1 MGLFTEKAAA
11 PPYPD
16 VPPSLNHDSFEMQNF
31 KFGTQAGA
39 AGPLPPQ
46 YDSAGSVTPYLGLRA
61 RLSQVW
67 LNRWTI
73 LLLLVL
79 ARVIILLGGL
89 HDNIDDAQKQALAA
103 CTKVE
108 DIGSA
113 MASMPHYLSVGVND
127 LAADGISKTVQ
138 GMVELLGMI
147 LTGVEQLILF
157 VINFYIG
164 TYVCLSSALIHGG
177 LDVGIGAADEVTKV
191 MNEAIDGIA
200 STLSDDVTAVQD
212 TINAAFSTIAS
223 ASSIFG
229 DSLTP
234 PTLNLSGPLD
244 SLKNIHVDDTKFV
257 QSLQS
262 LNTTIPTYD
271 QAENFTRNAIA
282 IPFNAVKTVLN
293 NTYGAYTFD
302 KSAFPV
308 AQKTALTFCSGN
320 DKISSF
326 FEALYDVA
334 NHAKV
339 AFIAVLAVLAVLACV
354 PMTVIEIRRF
364 RSQQRRAKVLAQ
376 HGYDPLDV
384 VYIASRPYTAG
395 AGISLSSRLC
405 KSDGSGRRQLLVRWA
420 VAYAT
425 SFPALF
431 VLSLA
436 VAGYLSCICQEV
448 LLAAVQKKAPALT
461 AEVSGFA
468 EHVVTSLQNVSTNW
482 ANDANSVILGF
493 QDEINR
499 DVLGYVVNA
508 TTAVNNTL
516 NVFTD
521 EISEGINAVFGGT
534 VLENTVEQIV
544 RCLVG
549 IKVDSIEEG
558 LTWVHDHAHITMP
571 LFANDTFSAGAAS
584 SIGNDSSLTS
594 FLSDPGSV
602 TTDDITAAVDK
613 VVSALHNSLIQ
624 DALISTALLLVYV
637 VVVLLGIV
645 YAMTGMVRADKTR
658 GDGGQR
664 FYPTANDVEGTGGAA
679 SDGAGA
685 GAGAGAAR
693 SLRPPFFPRFDG
705 GDETAA
711 VDDATAA
718 KMRDEKL
725 GAAAAQGVR
734 GGLGS
739 GSRGGDSV
747 GSSGSM
753 GRRVVYEKKGHWRG
767 SSYGDVDDAG
777 SF

>member
-1 MGLFTEKAAA
+1 MGFFKEKADA
-11 PPYPD
+11 PPYND

-31 KFGTQAGA
+31 KLGNQAGA
-39 AGPLPPQ
+39 TGPPPPQ

-61 RLSQVW
+61 RLSQIW
-67 LNRWTI
+67 FNRWTI

-79 ARVIILLGGL
+79 VRVLILLGGL
-89 HDNIDDAQKQALAA
+89 HDNIGDAQNQAVAA

-138 GMVELLGMI
+138 GMVEILEMI
-147 LTGVEQLILF
+147 LTGVEQLIIF

-177 LDVGIGAADEVTKV
+177 LDVGIGAADEATKL
-191 MNEAIDGIA
+191 MNEGIDAITGAFA
-200 STLSDDVTAVQD
+200 SEVEGVQD
-212 TINAAFSTIAS
+212 TINKAFQTIES
-223 ASSIFG
+223 ASSFFG
-229 DSLTP
+229 KTLTP
-234 PTLNLSGPLD
+234 PTLNVTD
-244 SLKNIHVDDTKFV
+244 SINDLKSIHIDDTSFV
-257 QSLQS
+257 KSLQT

-271 QAENFTRNAIA
+271 QAENFTKNAIS

-293 NTYGAYTFD
+293 NSYGAYTFD
-302 KSAFPV
+302 TSVFPV
-308 AQKTALTFCSGN
+308 AKKTSLTFCSGN
-320 DKISSF
+320 DKITSF
-326 FEALYDVA
+326 FQTLYNIA
-334 NHAKV
+334 NHAKI
-339 AFIAVLAVLAVLACV
+339 AFLVVLVILAILACV
-354 PMTVIEIRRF
+354 PMTMIEIRRF

-395 AGISLSSRLC
+395 AGISIASRLF
-405 KSDGSGRRQLLVRWA
+405 KSNGKRQLLARWA

-436 VAGYLSCICQEV
+436 VAGFFSCICQAI
-448 LLAAVQKKAPALT
+448 LLAAVQKEAPALT
-461 AEVSGFA
+461 SEVSNFA
-468 EHVVTSLQNVSTNW
+468 ENVVTSLENVSTTW

-493 QDEINR
+493 QNDINN

-521 EISEGINAVFGGT
+521 EISEGINAVFNGT
-534 VLENTVEQIV
+534 VLDNTVQQIV
-544 RCLVG
+544 RCLIG
-549 IKVDSIEEG
+549 IKIDTIEEG
-558 LTWVHDHAHITMP
+558 LTWVHDHAHVTMP
-571 LFANDTFSAGAAS
+571 LFPNSTFSAGAAD
-584 SIGNDSSLTS
+584 SIGNDTSLTS

-613 VVSALHNSLIQ
+613 VVNALHNSLVQ
-624 DALISTALLLVYV
+624 EALISTALLLIYV
-637 VVVLLGIV
+637 VVVLIGIV
-645 YAMTGMVRADKTR
+645 HAMMGMVRPDKTR

-664 FYPTANDVEGTGGAA
+664 FYPTASDLDGTGGPAPA
-679 SDGAGA
+679 NTAMAVAHDPNQ
-685 GAGAGAAR
+685 R
-693 SLRPPFFPRFDG
+693 PFFPRFDG
-705 GDETAA
+705 GAETAA
-711 VDDATAA
+711 VDDAMAA
-718 KMRDEKL
+718 RIRDEKL
-725 GAAAAQGVR
+725 RSVR
-734 GGLGS
+734 TGRGSSS

-747 GSSGSM
+747 GSSGSK

>member
-1 MGLFTEKAAA
+1 MGFLKEKADA

-31 KFGTQAGA
+31 KLGK
-39 AGPLPPQ
+39 PPPQ

-79 ARVIILLGGL
+79 ARVIILVGSLN
-89 HDNIDDAQKQALAA
+89 DNIGDAQEQALAA

-138 GMVELLGMI
+138 GMVEILEMI
-147 LTGVEQLILF
+147 LTGVEQLIVF

-177 LDVGIGAADEVTKV
+177 LDVGIGAADEATTL
-191 MNEAIDGIA
+191 MNDAISDITSTIA
-200 STLSDDVTAVQD
+200 SDVSSVQD

-229 DSLTP
+229 KTLTP
-234 PTLNLSGPLD
+234 PTLNITGSLD
-244 SLKNIHVDDTKFV
+244 DLKSIHVDDTTFV
-257 QSLQS
+257 KSLQA

-271 QAENFTRNAIA
+271 QAENFTKNAIS
-282 IPFNAVKTVLN
+282 IPFSAVKTVLN

-302 KSAFPV
+302 TSVFPV

-320 DKISSF
+320 DKITGF
-326 FEALYDVA
+326 FETLYSIADK
-334 NHAKV
+334 AKI
-339 AFIAVLAVLAVLACV
+339 AFLVVLVILAVLACV
-354 PMTVIEIRRF
+354 PMTLIEVRRW

-395 AGISLSSRLC
+395 AGISIASRLF
-405 KSDGSGRRQLLVRWA
+405 KSSGKRQLLARWA

-436 VAGYLSCICQEV
+436 VAGFFSCVCQAI
-448 LLAAVQKKAPALT
+448 LLAAIQKEAPALT
-461 AEVSGFA
+461 SEVSNFA
-468 EHVVTSLQNVSTNW
+468 GNVVTSLENVSTTW
-482 ANDANSVILGF
+482 ATDANSVLLGF
-493 QDEINR
+493 QDDINS

-521 EISEGINAVFGGT
+521 EISEGINAVFNGT
-534 VLENTVEQIV
+534 VLDNTVQQIV
-544 RCLVG
+544 RCLIG
-549 IKVDSIEEG
+549 IKIDSIEEG
-558 LTWVHDHAHITMP
+558 LTWVHDHAHVTLP
-571 LFANDTFSAGAAS
+571 LFPNDTFSAGAAG

-613 VVSALHNSLIQ
+613 VVTALHNSLVQ
-624 DALISTALLLVYV
+624 EALISTALLLVYA
-637 VVVLLGIV
+637 VVVLIGIV
-645 YAMTGMVRADKTR
+645 YAMMGMVRPEKTR

-664 FYPTANDVEGTGGAA
+664 FYPTAQDLDGTGGPEPANTA
-679 SDGAGA
+679 MAVAHDPNQ
-685 GAGAGAAR
+685 R
-693 SLRPPFFPRFDG
+693 PFFPRFDAG
-705 GDETAA
+705 AETAA

-718 KMRDEKL
+718 RLRDGKL
-725 GAAAAQGVR
+725 RAARNV
-734 GGLGS
+734 GG
-739 GSRGGDSV
+739 
-747 GSSGSM
+747 GSSGSSSRGNDSVSSSGSK

-777 SF
+777 GF